1 MISVLGMTQFTS
13 SYGLTEASP
22 TCFNA
27 EALETVEKKLTT
39 VGKILPHLSSK
50 IVDREGKTVEVGER
64 GELWMSG
71 YSLTK
76 GYWLNEEKTRE
87 ALVKDEDGRT
97 WLRTGDEAVFDEEG
111 YCTITGRFK
120 DIIIR
125 GKRIVTPIVMCALL
139 TYPQAARISTR

>member
-1 MISVLGMTQFTS
+1 MAQMVDILGMSQFTS

-27 EALETVEKKLTT
+27 TTDESIERKLTT
-39 VGKILPHLSSK
+39 VGKILPHLSAK
-50 IVDREGKTVEVGER
+50 IVDRDGNVVRRGER

-71 YSLTK
+71 YSLMK
-76 GYWLNEEKTRE
+76 GYWKNAVKTDD
-87 ALVKDEDGRT
+87 ALVKDESGKL
-97 WLRTGDEAVFDEEG
+97 WLRTGDEARFDSEG

-125 GKRIVTPIVMCALL
+125 GMPSLHILALL
-139 TYPQAARISTR
+139 IVKVC